1 MAAAREE
8 AVMVEWSVHMAA
20 ASGDDFGEPEADAII
35 DALAP
40 YAPAVSYG
48 RGGLTARVT
57 VEARS
62 AGEAVDR
69 ALEVFGK
76 ACPALDVFRV
86 EAQTVEG
93 LEQDLGTTNIP
104 ELIGIAELA
113 TLLGVSKQRASELAR
128 GTDFPA
134 PLAVLVAGPVWPLAN
149 VLRYVRAWKRRP
161 GRPRKVARPPT
172 RTSTVHDRQH
182 DIH

>member
-1 MAAAREE
+1 MAATREE
-8 AVMVEWSVHMAA
+8 AVMVEWSVHIAA
-20 ASGDDFGEPEADAII
+20 ESDDNFGEPEADAII

-48 RGGLTARVT
+48 RGGVTARFN
-57 VEARS
+57 VEAHS
-62 AGEAVDR
+62 AREAVDR
-69 ALEVFGK
+69 ALEVFGQT
-76 ACPALDVFRV
+76 CPALDVFRV

-93 LEQDLGTTNIP
+93 LEQDLGTADIP

-128 GTDFPA
+128 GTGFPA
-134 PLAVLVAGPVWPLAN
+134 PLAVLAAGPVWPVAN
-149 VLRYVRAWKRRP
+149 VLRYVHGWKRRP

-182 DIH
+182 DTH